1 MHRDVNIKLARHLD
15 RLPGGFPSTD
25 SGVELRILKRLFSPE
40 EARLA
45 CHLTLISETV
55 PVIALRSGLPVE
67 KTASLLEQMAQ
78 KGLVFKS
85 SLPPRY
91 MAAQF
96 VVGIWEY
103 QVGRLTAGLVAD
115 MEVYMPHLFDADA
128 WQASP
133 QMRTI
138 PVGRSVDAELA
149 ILSYETAET
158 LLEKQESFVVTPC
171 ICRKEQKMQG
181 KGCDRPLEACISF
194 GAADSYYLE
203 TGAGRKASREE
214 VLAILHLADKSG
226 LVLQTS
232 NGKDISWIC
241 CCCGCCCGV
250 LRNLKQSPRPADRV
264 AAPFTARLDN
274 DSCNGCGICEQ
285 RCQMD
290 AIELADGRTDLDS
303 SRCIGCG
310 LCVSTCPTKALT
322 LQRKPPQ
329 EQPRIP
335 PNTATSMLRLAWKRK
350 VTGPGEL
357 FKMVLASQRD
367 RLRVKNRAHW
377 KSDSARESGVPG
389 HTT

>member
-1 MHRDVNIKLARHLD
+1 MGSDIYKQLAGHLD
-15 RLPGGFPSTD
+15 HLPGGFPSTD

-40 EARLA
+40 QADLA
-45 CHLTLISETV
+45 CHLTLLSESV
-55 PVIALRSGLPVE
+55 PVIALRSGLTVE
-67 KTASLLEQMAQ
+67 EAAAMLEEMAQ

-85 SLPPRY
+85 SPPPRY

-103 QVGRLTAGLVAD
+103 QVGRLNAGLVAD
-115 MEVYMPHLFDADA
+115 MEEYMPHLFDADA

-171 ICRKEQKMQG
+171 ICRKEQNLLG

-203 TGAGRKASREE
+203 TGAGRRASREE
-214 VLAILHLADKSG
+214 VLEILNLADKSG
-226 LVLQTS
+226 LVLQAS

-250 LRNLKQSPRPADRV
+250 LRNLKQTPRPADLV
-264 AAPFTARLDN
+264 AAPFTARLDP
-274 DSCNGCGICEQ
+274 DLCNGCGVCEK
-285 RCQMD
+285 RCQMG
-290 AIELADGRTDLDS
+290 ALEIVHEQAHLAD

-310 LCVSTCPTKALT
+310 LCVSTCATGALA
-322 LQRKPPQ
+322 LERKPEKQ
-329 EQPRIP
+329 QPRVP

-367 RLRVKNRAHW
+367 RLRVKQRANR
-377 KSDSARESGVPG
+377 
-389 HTT
+389 

>member
-1 MHRDVNIKLARHLD
+1 METDIYNQLAGHLD

-67 KTASLLEQMAQ
+67 KAAAMLDQMAQ

-85 SLPPRY
+85 SPPPRY

-103 QVGRLTAGLVAD
+103 QVGRLSAGLVAD
-115 MEVYMPHLFDADA
+115 MEEYMPHLFDADA

-138 PVGRSVDAELA
+138 PVGRSVDSELA

-203 TGAGRKASREE
+203 TGVGRKASREE
-214 VLAILHLADKSG
+214 VFEILKLADKSG

-250 LRNLKQSPRPADRV
+250 LRNLKQHPRPADLV
-264 AAPFTARLDN
+264 AAPFTARLDP
-274 DSCNGCGICEQ
+274 DLCNGCGVCEK
-285 RCQMD
+285 RCQME
-290 AIELADGRTDLDS
+290 AIEISNERANLTDS
-303 SRCIGCG
+303 SCIGCG
-310 LCVSTCPTKALT
+310 LCVSTCATGALA
-322 LQRKPPQ
+322 LERKPVNH
-329 EQPRIP
+329 QPRVP
-335 PNTATSMLRLAWKRK
+335 LNTATSMLRLAWKRK
-350 VTGPGEL
+350 VTGPGDL

-367 RLRVKNRAHW
+367 RLRVKQRAHW
-377 KSDSARESGVPG
+377 KTDSARESGDPG

>member
-1 MHRDVNIKLARHLD
+1 MGSDIYNQLAGHLD

-25 SGVELRILKRLFSPE
+25 SGVELRVLRRLFSPE
-40 EARLA
+40 QAELA
-45 CHLTLISETV
+45 CHLTLLSESV
-55 PVIALRSGLPVE
+55 PVIALRSSLPVE
-67 KTASLLEQMAQ
+67 KTASLLDQMAQ

-85 SLPPRY
+85 SPPPRY

-103 QVGRLTAGLVAD
+103 QVGRLNAGLVAD
-115 MEVYMPHLFDADA
+115 MEEYMPHLFNADA

-149 ILSYETAET
+149 ILSYETAEA

-171 ICRKEQKMQG
+171 ICRKEQNMLG

-194 GAADSYYLE
+194 GTADSYYLE
-203 TGAGRKASREE
+203 TGAGRKASRVE
-214 VLAILHLADKSG
+214 VLEILNLADKSG
-226 LVLQTS
+226 LVLQAS

-250 LRNLKQSPRPADRV
+250 LRNLKQYPRPADLV
-264 AAPFTARLDN
+264 AAPFTARLDP
-274 DSCNGCGICEQ
+274 DLCNGCGVCEK
-285 RCQMD
+285 RCQMG
-290 AIELADGRTDLDS
+290 ALEMVSERAHLAN

-310 LCVSTCPTKALT
+310 LCVSTCATGALA
-322 LQRKPPQ
+322 LERKPVNQ
-329 EQPRIP
+329 QPRVP
-335 PNTATSMLRLAWKRK
+335 LNTATSMLRLAWKRK

-377 KSDSARESGVPG
+377 K
-389 HTT
+389 